1 MQQTRSFHSLN
12 WGSLSLILA
21 MAPASA
27 ANTHGDLQ
35 QLTIEP
41 DDVHEA
47 CLQLAPPQQ
56 LHYAFTAT
64 GELAFNI
71 HYHADHQVVYPV
83 KEHSTLQAD
92 ANFTPE
98 SGQHYC
104 LMWTNQGSSVVEL
117 SLQQEIHG
125 TTD

>member
-1 MQQTRSFHSLN
+1 MQENHIVCPHH
-12 WGSLSLILA
+12 WASLSLILA
-21 MAPASA
+21 MAPVSA

-56 LHYAFTAT
+56 LHYVFTAT

-71 HYHADHQVVYPV
+71 HYHADHQVVYPL

-117 SLQQEIHG
+117 SLQQEIHDG
-125 TTD
+125 SD